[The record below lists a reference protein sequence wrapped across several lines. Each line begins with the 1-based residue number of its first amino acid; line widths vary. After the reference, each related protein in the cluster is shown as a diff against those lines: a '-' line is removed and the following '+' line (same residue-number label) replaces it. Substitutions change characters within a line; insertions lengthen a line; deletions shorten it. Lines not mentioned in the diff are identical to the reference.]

1 MWRLKTE
8 LGPAFHKS
16 IQGLRAYGYIHW
28 KVICVYAESAL
39 TGPHSAAKH
48 LPSRMNAGT
57 D

>member
-16 IQGLRAYGYIHW
+16 IQGQRAYGYIHW